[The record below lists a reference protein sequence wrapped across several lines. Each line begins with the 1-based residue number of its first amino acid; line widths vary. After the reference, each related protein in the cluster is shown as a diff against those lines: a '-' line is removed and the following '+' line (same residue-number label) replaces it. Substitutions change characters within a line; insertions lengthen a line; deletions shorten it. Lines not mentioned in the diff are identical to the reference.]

1 VDLGSSLG
9 SLGRTAE
16 RWDPGEIVGG
26 GEFQAGAI
34 GTEKPHSRSF
44 VPPSLILQGENA
56 LSMNVIYDLKE
67 LDKPLKNAVLTI
79 GNFDGVH
86 KGHLVL
92 FERVKERAKAI
103 DGQPAVM
110 TFEPHPIKVMT
121 PGNGPPLI
129 TPIHQKLN
137 LIGNSGIH
145 VIFCISFTP
154 QFASISAHD
163 FVQDILLEKIGVREI
178 VVGYDYTFGFKR
190 QGNITL
196 LQELGDKLG
205 FRVHVLEPIHIDH
218 TLVSST
224 SIRKLVQ
231 EGNLSDAKKFLGRD
245 YQICG
250 TVIKGKN
257 RGGRL
262 LGFPTANLKLIDELV
277 PKRGVYA
284 VTVIINDKMCYGV
297 TNIGYNPTFGEN
309 VLSVETHLLDFSDD
323 IVGKTIKVNFIQ
335 RLRDEESFSS
345 IKELSHQIAL
355 DIQQARELFRLQK
368 I

>member
-1 VDLGSSLG
+1 
-9 SLGRTAE
+9 
-16 RWDPGEIVGG
+16 
-26 GEFQAGAI
+26 
-34 GTEKPHSRSF
+34 
-44 VPPSLILQGENA
+44 
-56 LSMNVIYDLKE
+56 MNLMK
-67 LDKPLKNAVLTI
+67 
-79 GNFDGVH
+79 H
-86 KGHLVL
+86 
-92 FERVKERAKAI
+92 
-103 DGQPAVM
+103 
-110 TFEPHPIKVMT
+110 
-121 PGNGPPLI
+121 GNGPPLI
-129 TPIHQKLN
+129 TTIHQKLN
-137 LIGNSGIH
+137 LIGNTGMD

-154 QFASISAHD
+154 QFAYISAQD
-163 FVQDILLEKIGVREI
+163 FVKDILVEKIGVKEI
-178 VVGYDYTFGFKR
+178 VVGYDYTFGYKR

-205 FRVHVLEPIHIDH
+205 FRVHVVEPIHIDH

-284 VTVIINDKMCYGV
+284 VTVMINDKMCYGV
-297 TNIGYNPTFGEN
+297 TNIGHNPTFGEN

-335 RLRDEESFSS
+335 RLRDEEFFSS
-345 IKELSHQIAL
+345 IKELSDQIAV
-355 DIQQARELFRLQK
+355 DIQQAKELFNMVLS
-368 I
+368 